1 MKKCG
6 QCCRLIPLTNT
17 QKKVEGGIVVTEH
30 VVLKNVK
37 LALKLAMESPM
48 NAGLPKVTIDAG
60 HLKWLI
66 EQAEIAQKITNAEQK
81 ESIKVE
87 ERKEN

>member
-1 MKKCG
+1 M
-6 QCCRLIPLTNT
+6 
-17 QKKVEGGIVVTEH
+17 TEH

-48 NAGLPKVTIDAG
+48 HAGLPKATIDAG

-66 EQAEIAQKITNAEQK
+66 EQAEIAQKITNTEQK
-81 ESIKVE
+81 GSIKVE